1 MAEFLQQIV
10 NGVASGCVYALLAL
24 GFVLVYKAT
33 GVISFVHGDLM
44 MLGAFVAYTAIMM
57 AGVPFIVGIL
67 VVMIVLAVV
76 GLVTN
81 RLIVRPLI
89 GRPIFATLLV
99 TLGAGLVLRG
109 IVMMVP
115 AWGTENYRLVTPL
128 HGDIWR
134 LGPLIL
140 NAEAGVAMVAAALAI
155 LVFFVF
161 FQYTRLGTAMR
172 ATAQNQIA
180 ATYVGI
186 NVKTIYALT
195 WALSAAIAGLAGV
208 LLAPLLFINVGLGF
222 LGLKALSAAII
233 GGLSSLPGAIMGG
246 ILVGVIEQLCG
257 FYLPD
262 GSKDIASSVMLLAVL
277 FLRPTGLFARASV
290 RSI

>member
-1 MAEFLQQIV
+1 MVDFLQQIV
-10 NGVASGCVYALLAL
+10 SGIGSGSVYALLAL

-44 MLGAFVAYTAIMM
+44 MLGGFVGYTAIMM
-57 AGVPFIVGIL
+57 AGAPFFVGL
-67 VVMIVLAVV
+67 LIVLLVMAVV
-76 GLVTN
+76 GMITN
-81 RLIVRPLI
+81 RLIIRPLI

-99 TLGAGLVLRG
+99 TMGAGLVLRG

-115 AWGTENYRLVTPL
+115 AWSTESYRLITPL
-128 HGDIWR
+128 HGEIWR
-134 LGPLIL
+134 VGPLVF
-140 NAEAGVAMVAAALAI
+140 NAEAVLAMIVTV
-155 LVFFVF
+155 LVIFAFFLF

-172 ATAQNQIA
+172 ATAQNQTA

-186 NVKTIYALT
+186 NVKTIYSLI
-195 WALSAAIAGLAGV
+195 WAISAAIAGLAGV
-208 LLAPLLFINVGLGF
+208 LLAPMLFINVGVGF

-233 GGLSSLPGAIMGG
+233 GGLSSLPGAILGG
-246 ILVGVIEQLCG
+246 VLVGIVEQLCG

-277 FLRPTGLFARASV
+277 FLRPTGLFARVSA